1 MVSVI
6 IPNYNH
12 APFLKERIDSVLNQT
27 YDNFEVII
35 LDDKSTDNSKEVIEV
50 YRSHPRI
57 SQIVYNEENS
67 GSTFKQWQKGF
78 SLAKGDYIW
87 IAESDDVAHPDFL
100 KRLMSGIESNPN
112 VVLAFS
118 NLKMIDRNGTP
129 LATRHLSSYMPKP
142 MVDGNYFIRHNML
155 FGCNILNASS
165 AVFSRSAALSVP
177 KEFMNYRGAGDYLF
191 WIELARQ
198 GNVFKE
204 SGELDYFRQHNLK
217 VTPKSVSSGNQFKET
232 NRIFHRLDELGFINH
247 YNRQIVAAFWLI
259 RLDTERD
266 NIYSQEIYNECKSI
280 WIKELRQPL
289 FAKVQYYINGLL
301 RLIKK
306 NYLGYAR

>member
-1 MVSVI
+1 
-6 IPNYNH
+6 
-12 APFLKERIDSVLNQT
+12 
-27 YDNFEVII
+27 
-35 LDDKSTDNSKEVIEV
+35 
-50 YRSHPRI
+50 
-57 SQIVYNEENS
+57 
-67 GSTFKQWQKGF
+67 
-78 SLAKGDYIW
+78 
-87 IAESDDVAHPDFL
+87 
-100 KRLMSGIESNPN
+100 
-112 VVLAFS
+112 
-118 NLKMIDRNGTP
+118 
-129 LATRHLSSYMPKP
+129 
-142 MVDGNYFIRHNML
+142 
-155 FGCNILNASS
+155 
-165 AVFSRSAALSVP
+165 
-177 KEFMNYRGAGDYLF
+177 MNYRGAGDYLF

>member
-35 LDDKSTDNSKEVIEV
+35 LDDKSTDNSKEVIAN
-50 YRSHPRI
+50 YRGHSKISH
-57 SQIVYNEENS
+57 IVYNEENS

-87 IAESDDVAHPDFL
+87 IAESDDVA
-100 KRLMSGIESNPN
+100 
-112 VVLAFS
+112 S